1 MNCFILL
8 RVVAICYRTELTIQ
22 AQNKNIHTLRM
33 IKTVCRPCGGVGVVH
48 SHITKKFGRQW
59 LELEVC

>member
-33 IKTVCRPCGGVGVVH
+33 IKNGVLALGVGAVVH
-48 SHITKKFGRQW
+48 SHVTKKFGRQW